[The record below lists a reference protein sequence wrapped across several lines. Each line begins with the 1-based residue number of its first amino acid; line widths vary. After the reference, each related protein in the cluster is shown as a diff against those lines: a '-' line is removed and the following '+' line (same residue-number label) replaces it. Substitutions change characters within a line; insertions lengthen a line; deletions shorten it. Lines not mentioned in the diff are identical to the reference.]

1 MPLVQTMCPVNVE
14 GLGVA
19 NVAGRSV
26 PAEVPAGQGSAR
38 LRLVFCIIED
48 SKNGSRRKSLNIGL
62 QVPARHDG
70 SVVSPLV
77 FR

>member
-1 MPLVQTMCPVNVE
+1 MFSVTVE

-38 LRLVFCIIED
+38 LRLIFLD
-48 SKNGSRRKSLNIGL
+48 YRGFQNGSRRKSLDIGL
-62 QVPARHDG
+62 QVPARHEG